1 MTYQDNDNTKL
12 ENATFSALL
21 GWLAA
26 AATVI
31 ASIASA
37 LTNH

>member
-12 ENATFSALL
+12 ENANFSALL

-26 AATVI
+26 AAILI

-37 LTNH
+37 VANH